1 MMSIYAHQR
10 YTGGIFEQ
18 RKRHPGINHEISVVG
33 WGKDKVVDNQDNS
46 YVESNQT
53 QMLSID

>member
-1 MMSIYAHQR
+1 MYWKWLLSEIFQLRRPQLFR

-33 WGKDKVVDNQDNS
+33 WGRDKVGKV
-46 YVESNQT
+46 
-53 QMLSID
+53 LI